1 MRGHPIQTDIRQ
13 SNVLL
18 LYHIPLGLYNAGYNY
33 LSSHL
38 QTRLEDNLE

>member
-18 LYHIPLGLYNAGYNY
+18 LYHIPSELYNAGYSY
-33 LSSHL
+33 LSSRL
-38 QTRLEDNLE
+38 QIRLEDNLE